1 SRCRNTGC
9 VELIFDMSSSTL
21 KCPECP
27 YDKLRNLGT
36 HLFFVHGYSKHRIT
50 AWRMSMKSA
59 TLSRVR
65 DADGN
70 CQIFRCGFCP
80 KTYKRQNSCRAHER
94 VVHCVTSSMRQ
105 KRVPCPIRSC
115 NFVTTALLDLCAHAK
130 ESHSELGDFTI
141 REARFE
147 NMSMFQ
153 AWRMQYEESTQSV
166 LATESVNNQAAAG
179 TTLRYLRCAQLE
191 AQIRRARNQM
201 RQRVEA
207 ASDDEL
213 DDEEESGRE
222 TEPPAI
228 ISRTSVR
235 LVHKRK
241 MDDSD
246 GCRGMPEEVEKE
258 HGFGSMAKKEKEEK
272 EDEKKVEEEDDDD
285 DEDEE

>member
-115 NFVTTALLDLCAHAK
+115 KL
-130 ESHSELGDFTI
+130 S
-141 REARFE
+141 ARHKRR
-147 NMSMFQ
+147 NTLNSM
-153 AWRMQYEESTQSV
+153 YLPVYSSNLSVISTQ
-166 LATESVNNQAAAG
+166 
-179 TTLRYLRCAQLE
+179 
-191 AQIRRARNQM
+191 
-201 RQRVEA
+201 
-207 ASDDEL
+207 DF
-213 DDEEESGRE
+213 
-222 TEPPAI
+222 P
-228 ISRTSVR
+228 
-235 LVHKRK
+235 
-241 MDDSD
+241 
-246 GCRGMPEEVEKE
+246 
-258 HGFGSMAKKEKEEK
+258 F
-272 EDEKKVEEEDDDD
+272 
-285 DEDEE
+285 